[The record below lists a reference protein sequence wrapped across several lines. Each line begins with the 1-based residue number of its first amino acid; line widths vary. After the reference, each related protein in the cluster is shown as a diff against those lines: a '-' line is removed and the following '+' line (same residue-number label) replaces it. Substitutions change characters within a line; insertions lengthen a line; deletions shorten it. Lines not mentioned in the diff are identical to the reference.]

1 MDCTECRT
9 LIDAYLDDELT
20 HDVKERFVAHIS
32 SCEECKR
39 ELSFAQGV
47 KSTLTSLPKI
57 EVPSD
62 FNERLSKKLAE
73 QKKHSSFVKLTAK
86 YGTLAAC
93 IILAVVLHD
102 SFKET
107 DFSNTP
113 DYSEMNTYTAP
124 VAPTVEEDISVS
136 SATEDV
142 LATSPTPS
150 ARSVSRASRKAT
162 AQENVTSAE
171 PAEIAPSNDANN
183 SVEENNMSGAP
194 VAKAYTLDSGDA
206 VTQNSSDNSHIE
218 IFISNENSAKV
229 KELALSFA
237 TLDGNIYTADKNS
250 FTSFIDKLSA
260 EGIIFSQSSEPDTDT
275 VIFEITAS

>member
-47 KSTLTSLPKI
+47 KSTLASLPKI

-136 SATEDV
+136 SAKEDA
-142 LATSPTPS
+142 LAATPAPS
-150 ARSVSRASRKAT
+150 AQSLSRASRKSA
-162 AQENVTSAE
+162 AQESADTTESAE
-171 PAEIAPSNDANN
+171 YVPSNDA
-183 SVEENNMSGAP
+183 STVEESNTSEAS
-194 VAKAYTLDSGDA
+194 VAKAYTLDSSDA
-206 VTQNSSDNSHIE
+206 ATQNSSDNSHIE